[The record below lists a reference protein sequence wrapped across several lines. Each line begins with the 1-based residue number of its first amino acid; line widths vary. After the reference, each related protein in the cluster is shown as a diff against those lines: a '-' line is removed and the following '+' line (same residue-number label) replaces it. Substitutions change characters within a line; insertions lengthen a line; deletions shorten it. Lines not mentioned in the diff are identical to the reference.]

1 MFTKNADDGSDEE
14 AVARKF
20 HGDSAGLDDVD
31 DDYLDHGDGD
41 YDEELDLIKFH
52 SDVAGLDD
60 IDDCDDYDDEE
71 FYGMR
76 FHSIR
81 RNYERVR
88 GGT

>member
-1 MFTKNADDGSDEE
+1 MFTKNVDDGSDEE
-14 AVARKF
+14 VVARNF
-20 HGDSAGLDDVD
+20 HGDSVGLDDVD

-41 YDEELDLIKFH
+41 YDEELDVIKFH
-52 SDVAGLDD
+52 SDVAGLDN
-60 IDDCDDYDDEE
+60 IDDYDDYDDEE

-88 GGT
+88 GST